1 MMLIVDKIVA
11 LKRASISYSIGAERI
26 IADRSINLG
35 HWVRGIEVALVW
47 S

>member
-1 MMLIVDKIVA
+1 MMLIVNNIGT
-11 LKRASISYSIGAERI
+11 LRRASFSYSIGAERI